1 MKVFHLFRTGT
12 AAYGLERNILCTL
25 PGLVERGIEAVA
37 VAVTE
42 GRADSPAPE
51 VVQQLE
57 GAGVRCIGVD
67 SKSRVPF
74 APARR
79 FSKIFRAESPDII
92 HSHGYKCDLA
102 MLLAD
107 TGGAVRMTTVHGWL
121 SRTVRERFYEWV
133 NVQCCKRL
141 DRVIVFCHDY
151 RRRLVSR
158 GVREHLVR
166 VIPVGLDTDV
176 VPREGTD
183 YRERWGVP
191 EGGVL
196 VAQLGRLSQE
206 KHPETFAEIAVR
218 LSDEFPDARFV
229 LVGDGAMRAGLEQTI
244 AAAGKSDAII
254 LAGYVVGMADVI
266 DAADIVVSCSSTE
279 GVPRTLLEAGAGAMP
294 VVATDV
300 GGVPDAIDDGVTGI
314 ICPPGDVRALE
325 NGIRRLIKDA
335 GLRSR
340 IGAAAKQRIATVF
353 NIDICSQRL
362 IDDYEILLSDPRAG
376 A

>member
-1 MKVFHLFRTGT
+1 MKVIHLFRTSASG
-12 AAYGLERNILCTL
+12 YGLERNILCTL
-25 PGLVERGIEAVA
+25 PGLLERGIETVA
-37 VAVTE
+37 VAVME
-42 GRADSPAPE
+42 ERADSPPPDF
-51 VVQQLE
+51 VRQLE
-57 GAGVRCIGVD
+57 GAGVRCIGIE
-67 SKSRVPF
+67 SKGRLPF
-74 APARR
+74 ALARC
-79 FSKIFRAESPDII
+79 FSKIFRAEAPDII

-121 SRTVRERFYEWV
+121 SRGLRERFYEWL
-133 NVQCCKRL
+133 NVQCCKRF
-141 DRVIVFCHDY
+141 DRVIVFCEDY

-166 VIPVGLDTDV
+166 VIPVGLDTAV

-183 YRERWGVP
+183 CRKRWAVP

-206 KHPETFAEIAVR
+206 KHPETFVEIAVR

-229 LVGDGAMRAGLEQTI
+229 LVGDGAMRATLEQTI
-244 AAAGKSDAII
+244 ASAGKSDAIM

-266 DAADIVVSCSSTE
+266 DALDIVVSCSTTE
-279 GVPRTLLEAGAGAMP
+279 GVPRTLLEAGAGAVP

-300 GGVPDAIDDGVTGI
+300 GGVPDAVDDGVTGI
-314 ICPPGDVRALE
+314 ICPPGDVRAIAD
-325 NGIRRLIKDA
+325 GIRRLIKDA
-335 GLRSR
+335 GLRAR
-340 IGAAAKQRIATVF
+340 MGIAAKGRIATVF
-353 NIDICSQRL
+353 SVDTCSQRL